1 MLDGSLEVC
10 ADKTYPGTFA
20 NPPPGQPV
28 DQPYDDKHLKIG
40 EKVEDLHDP
49 TARSNFRVVII
60 RPEEVESVDLS
71 DPKKSRRQRYR
82 YDANKGTWSHEETW
96 P

>member
-1 MLDGSLEVC
+1 M
-10 ADKTYPGTFA
+10 DK
-20 NPPPGQPV
+20 
-28 DQPYDDKHLKIG
+28 PYDDKHLKLG
-40 EKVEDLHDP
+40 EKVEDLEDS

-71 DPKKSRRQRYR
+71 DPKKSRRQVYK
-82 YDANKGTWSHEETW
+82 YDSGSGNWSHEECW